1 VKTLAVYAILS
12 TMAAY
17 IAVDI
22 GGTSMRAARFPARS
36 HKQQKLVKIATQ
48 HPTESPYD
56 RLVNLIASVW
66 PSNDTVAAIGV
77 AAPGPVDPYKGIVLS
92 APNIP
97 SWVNL
102 PLASLL
108 QTHFGVPA
116 CIGNDANLAALGEWK
131 YGAGKGHRYLV
142 YLTVSTGI
150 GGGVIM
156 DNHLLLGYQGL
167 AAELGHITVERDG
180 PLCGCG
186 QRGHLEALAS
196 GPAIARWVE
205 AELSQGAASSLSS
218 VKPVTAKLIAEA
230 ARQGD
235 ALARRAFARAGEFIG
250 RAIADILHMYNPSI
264 VIIGGGV
271 SLSGDLFLKSLL
283 EEMRL
288 HVMDSHYLDYLTVT
302 TAALGDDTG
311 LLGALVLARD
321 IN

>member
-1 VKTLAVYAILS
+1 
-12 TMAAY
+12 
-17 IAVDI
+17 
-22 GGTSMRAARFPARS
+22 MRAACYPARS
-36 HKQQKLVKIATQ
+36 HKQIKLVKIATQ
-48 HPTESPYD
+48 HPTESPFD

-66 PSNDTVAAIGV
+66 PVGETVEAIGA
-77 AAPGPVDPYKGIVLS
+77 AAPGPVDPYQGIVLS

-97 SWVNL
+97 SWINL
-102 PLASLL
+102 PLAGLL
-108 QTHFGVPA
+108 QAHFRVPV

-131 YGAGKGHRYLV
+131 YGAGKGHRHLV

-156 DNHLLLGYQGL
+156 DNHLLLGYHGL

-180 PLCGCG
+180 PVCSCG

-196 GPAIARWVE
+196 GPAIARWAE
-205 AELSQGAASSLSS
+205 AELSNGAASTLSA
-218 VKPVTAKLIAEA
+218 VKPVTTKLIAEA

-235 ALARRAFARAGEFIG
+235 ALASRALARAGEFIG

-271 SLSGDLFLKSLL
+271 SLSGELLMKSLR
-283 EEMRL
+283 EEIRL
-288 HVMDSHYLDYLTVT
+288 HVMDSHYLDHLTVT
-302 TAALGDDTG
+302 TAALRDETG

-321 IN
+321 IT

>member
-1 VKTLAVYAILS
+1 MT
-12 TMAAY
+12 AY

-22 GGTSMRAARFPARS
+22 GGTSMRAASYPARG
-36 HKQQKLVKIATQ
+36 HKQLKLEKIATQ
-48 HPTESPYD
+48 HPTESPFD
-56 RLVNLIASVW
+56 RLVNLITCVW
-66 PSNDTVAAIGV
+66 PADETVAAIGA
-77 AAPGPVDPYKGIVLS
+77 AAPGPVDPYRGIVLS

-97 SWVNL
+97 SWIDL

-108 QTHFGVPA
+108 QAHFGVPA

-156 DNHLLLGYQGL
+156 DNHLLLGYHGL

-180 PLCGCG
+180 PLCSCG

-205 AELSQGAASSLSS
+205 AELSQGATSSLSA
-218 VKPVTAKLIAEA
+218 VKPLTAKLIAEA
-230 ARQGD
+230 AKQGD
-235 ALARRAFARAGEFIG
+235 ALATRAFARAGGFIG

-264 VIIGGGV
+264 VILGGGV
-271 SLSGDLFLKSLL
+271 SLSGELLMKSLR

-288 HVMDSHYLDYLTVT
+288 HVMDSHYLDHLSVT
-302 TAALGDDTG
+302 TAALGDETG

-321 IN
+321 FT

>member
-1 VKTLAVYAILS
+1 MT
-12 TMAAY
+12 AY

-22 GGTSMRAARFPARS
+22 GGTSMRAASYPARG
-36 HKQQKLVKIATQ
+36 HKQLKLEKIVTQ
-48 HPTESPYD
+48 HPTESPFD
-56 RLVNLIASVW
+56 RLVNLITCVW
-66 PSNDTVAAIGV
+66 PADETVAAIGA
-77 AAPGPVDPYKGIVLS
+77 AAPGPVDPYRGIVLS

-97 SWVNL
+97 SWIDL

-108 QTHFGVPA
+108 QAHFGVPA

-156 DNHLLLGYQGL
+156 DNHLLLGYHGL

-180 PLCGCG
+180 PLCSCG

-205 AELSQGAASSLSS
+205 AELSQGATSSLSA
-218 VKPVTAKLIAEA
+218 VKPLTAKLIAEA
-230 ARQGD
+230 AKQGD
-235 ALARRAFARAGEFIG
+235 ALATRAFARAGGFIG

-264 VIIGGGV
+264 VILGGGV
-271 SLSGDLFLKSLL
+271 SLSGELLMKSLRK
-283 EEMRL
+283 EMRL
-288 HVMDSHYLDYLTVT
+288 HVMDSHYLDHLSVT
-302 TAALGDDTG
+302 TAALGDETG

-321 IN
+321 FT